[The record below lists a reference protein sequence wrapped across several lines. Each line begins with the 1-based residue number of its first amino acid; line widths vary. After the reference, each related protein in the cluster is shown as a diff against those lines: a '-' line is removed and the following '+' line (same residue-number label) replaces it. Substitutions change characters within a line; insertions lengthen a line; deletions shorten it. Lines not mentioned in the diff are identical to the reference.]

1 MRDIRFRGKRKHGPE
16 ILTGDLNH
24 IYGGVYIFPRNE
36 DNTPSNSPD
45 WFEVDPET
53 VGQSTG
59 RKDLHGNTIFEN
71 DIVKDSDRV
80 IYMVLFYQDNLRF
93 MLRKSMYKKKV
104 AFDHEAFFLKLEIIG
119 SELSTPDLWAKYYY

>member
-1 MRDIRFRGKRKHGPE
+1 MREIKFRGKRKHGPE

-53 VGQSTG
+53 VGQFTG
-59 RKDLHGNTIFEN
+59 LKDHLGTDIFEG
-71 DIVKDSDRV
+71 DILRYLYENESTEEFPVIFKDGVFSAGYEDS
-80 IYMVLFYQDNLRF
+80 LDNGYLGDDLSYSCF
-93 MLRKSMYKKKV
+93 KIKV
-104 AFDHEAFFLKLEIIG
+104 VCK
-119 SELSTPDLWAKYYY
+119 